1 MYTSDG
7 NGGYCDCG
15 DSEAFLHH
23 ALCSKH
29 AAMKVNTASSH
40 EIMEKFPEDVK
51 TRAKDLMREVRGE
64 ETFKTPSFNVYI
76 LFL

>member
-23 ALCSKH
+23 SLCSKH
-29 AAMKVNTASSH
+29 EAMNVTLATSA
-40 EIMEKFPEDVK
+40 EVLQKFPLDVRA
-51 TRAKDLMREVRGE
+51 RAKDLLHEASSGA
-64 ETFKTPSFNVYI
+64 
-76 LFL
+76 FLDS